1 MRRQPISLA
10 VTAVWAA
17 FAVAAPVVIVER
29 QARSGAGPL
38 SGGSTV
44 VMAQIAFKP
53 STLVVKKGTEVLF
66 VNRDVAPHTV
76 TAASQGID
84 SGTINPG
91 RSFRLVVAEAVE
103 YVCTIHPF
111 MKAKLLLRA

>member
-1 MRRQPISLA
+1 MRRRPIGLA

-29 QARSGAGPL
+29 QARSGGPL

-53 STLVVKKGTEVLF
+53 STLVVRKGTEVLF